1 MAYNDLREFIRD
13 LEQRGLLKRIQTEV
27 DCDLEITEITDR
39 VSKMTG
45 EKNVALL
52 FENVKG
58 HTMPVLMNAFGS
70 MERMALALG
79 AEKLDDIAEDIAEIF
94 RLPHISLQNKLDL
107 LKLIPKAKS
116 AINFPKYVKT
126 GPCKEVII
134 KDAPTLEA
142 FPILQCWPDDAGKFI
157 TLPLVFTKNPRNGK
171 RNVGMYRMQ
180 VFDGQTTGMHWHIHK
195 NGAENFRAHQELGKD
210 RIEVAVAIGADPV
223 LTYCATAPLPKDID
237 EMVFAGFLRKKAVE
251 LVKCETVDL
260 EVPAHAEIILE
271 GYVLLDELRRE
282 GPFGD
287 HKIGRAHV

>member
-126 GPCKEVII
+126 VRAKKLLLRMRRRWRHFLSC
-134 KDAPTLEA
+134 
-142 FPILQCWPDDAGKFI
+142 
-157 TLPLVFTKNPRNGK
+157 
-171 RNVGMYRMQ
+171 NVGR
-180 VFDGQTTGMHWHIHK
+180 TTPANSLRCRW
-195 NGAENFRAHQELGKD
+195 
-210 RIEVAVAIGADPV
+210 
-223 LTYCATAPLPKDID
+223 
-237 EMVFAGFLRKKAVE
+237 FLLKT
-251 LVKCETVDL
+251 LVM
-260 EVPAHAEIILE
+260 ANAM
-271 GYVLLDELRRE
+271 
-282 GPFGD
+282 
-287 HKIGRAHV
+287 